1 MIDKLYMSTLH
12 YDVESVD
19 NDYVDKKG
27 QVHRKKTYSAKSYN
41 LSNETN
47 NNTNELLRIYLSL
60 LKDTGKYK
68 DGKIEGGRY
77 GHVLRRSIDSDT
89 DLIKEV
95 LSEIESSIEQNA
107 YEPYQFE
114 SMSFQV
120 NTRSAFAT
128 GKIGIG
134 PFALNNNSQ
143 ILTQIYGIKFIN
155 DGGILSSFGS
165 LSLNRTSDV
174 DGKSI
179 LSWISGMINAHVDV
193 AKDPYIL
200 RLNINKDTYNIA
212 ALLLRLGFGRHALY
226 FLNNPVMR
234 ELSAIRNEQDGQIV
248 NDPGKTP
255 TQRKEKAEN
264 EYIKDV
270 FGSDSVAFSY
280 ANAKPDEKD
289 DIAKRA
295 FKTIVQIF
303 GNPFKEHKDTTILQS
318 ICQSLYG
325 ENGEKKVTDL
335 SKDKIYE
342 LEDGTKLSPFEVQ
355 QYVYIASKEFE
366 SYAQGLS
373 DLVQYTKI
381 DTKKQGIN
389 YTEQQKYLQGYEKL
403 YNSGMFNS
411 NLKQLLNDS
420 YIHTKTIYG
429 TSFLPRIL
437 SGQMIHMSYQ
447 FQAETESILDKI
459 NNHSKNSREA
469 VQKAMLCYIKQ
480 KAFNKAFKDYVDKY
494 NEQNNTDYTIERYWE
509 HLIKGNDTLSNRIQK
524 LQRWIQADDKGLLKE
539 FGQNGVITNA
549 ILKNLYPVPY
559 IAQYGQDHFDIITL
573 GNNSEDEKSISN
585 DYIYSWE
592 QMLNYTNSE
601 RLGLQKYVR
610 DLAND
615 LAIYAFMTSADSKG
629 FTKFFKYTPLQW
641 RKEFGYCDNIAEAN
655 KEYQEGSLTLDVDV
669 ANEYGIDFDDF
680 IQNFY
685 YDNNILP
692 ETSLTD
698 REGRQQ
704 MVTSTFTYSTLDEQG
719 NPTLRTEPKN
729 IIGLGMRNNK
739 YTQTISKNKDGHFPE
754 YIKTR
759 RNGTQYNDNDQFLLY
774 KLVDTGVVKN
784 GNVELEYPVYQII
797 NAKGLQMRIG
807 SQTYQFYSCGMNDNY
822 ERAQFTAKD
831 KSGNRVKPTVE
842 QVQESYN
849 NRKSALRKYI
859 NENNCSILDAVKKAG
874 LVSKND
880 VFGGQL
886 SSAQEAAYSGIG
898 TKSQTININ
907 FGRGDNPHLSNFAK
921 RPISDVFEVVD
932 GIINSEEF
940 NKIKGAVKHK
950 ANTVE
955 NAFQALKVLYSD
967 LSTEDKIVK
976 FNHIISLQSA
986 RQARAEGNT
995 LPINETNIERWDNV
1009 STNVLRSL
1017 MRASFEQNEDA
1028 ARSLV
1033 DTGNKTI
1040 THNNAKGNS
1049 LDNRFAPALTQI
1061 RRELMSEGYTPK
1073 EQQQSLTDL
1082 SIDDGDEDGTLKENR
1097 FTDSGL
1103 QKKQQN
1109 TLDSKKYYYYN
1120 SKSLGGVNVKDLK
1133 MLMKNMKSFTI
1144 NTDNYPGTKDDA
1156 TIQYINYSD
1165 YKNNSFN
1172 EIIQELKYVFKDY
1185 DDMSYQE
1192 FDKII
1197 YYDKAKKQM
1206 IIKSKGI
1213 YNLLHF
1219 LMQAPS
1225 IVDNLENLQQTV
1237 DSVPYNDYEYENVG
1251 QLLYSLFFTDGQKEI
1266 GGIINQAL
1274 YGDKRIIDSA
1284 QLELFEDQS
1293 MLVKMAEKAGMS
1305 VEQLKQNLESRQEY
1319 INKSLK
1325 DYPANEALDELANQI
1340 DEQCK

>member
-19 NDYVDKKG
+19 NDYIDKKG
-27 QVHRKKTYSAKSYN
+27 QMRKRKTYNAKSYN
-41 LSNETN
+41 LSDATN

-60 LKDTGKYK
+60 LKDTGEYK
-68 DGKIEGGRY
+68 DGKIVGGRY

-95 LSEIESSIEQNA
+95 LSEIESSIEQKA

-128 GKIGIG
+128 GKTGIG

-200 RLNINKDTYNIA
+200 RLNINKDTYNLA

-280 ANAKPDEKD
+280 VNAKPDEKD

-303 GNPFKEHKDTTILQS
+303 GDPFKKHKDTTILQS

-335 SKDKIYE
+335 SKDKIYK

-411 NLKQLLNDS
+411 NLKQLLNNS
-420 YIHTKTIYG
+420 YINTKTIYG
-429 TSFLPRIL
+429 TSFLPRVL

-447 FQAETESILDKI
+447 FQAETESILDRI

-494 NEQNNTDYTIERYWE
+494 NEQNNTDYTIEKYWE

-524 LQRWIQADDKGLLKE
+524 LQRWIQADNKGLLKE

-601 RLGLQKYVR
+601 RPGLQKYIR

-615 LAIYAFMTSADSKG
+615 LAIYSFITSADSKG
-629 FTKFFKYTPLQW
+629 FTKFFKYAPLQW

-655 KEYQEGSLTLDVDV
+655 KEYQEGGLTLTTDVT
-669 ANEYGIDFDDF
+669 NEYGIDFDDF

-739 YTQTISKNKDGHFPE
+739 YTQTVSKNRDGYFPE

-774 KLVDTGVVKN
+774 KLVDVGVVKN
-784 GNVELEYPVYQII
+784 GNIELEYPIYQII

-831 KSGNRVKPTVE
+831 KSGNRVKPTAE

-849 NRKSALRKYI
+849 NRKSALQKYI

-880 VFGGQL
+880 IFGGQL
-886 SSAQEAAYSGIG
+886 SSVQKAAYSGIG
-898 TKSQTININ
+898 ANKNTVNIN
-907 FGRGDNPHLSNFAK
+907 FGTGDNPHLSNFAK
-921 RPISDVFEVVD
+921 RPISDIFDVV
-932 GIINSEEF
+932 GSYISSPELNV
-940 NKIKGAVKHK
+940 IKASVKHK
-950 ANTVE
+950 AMTVE
-955 NAFQALKVLYSD
+955 NAFQAIKVLYSD
-967 LSTEDKIVK
+967 LSAEDKVVR
-976 FNHIISLQSA
+976 FNHIISLPSA
-986 RQARAEGNT
+986 KQARAEGRS
-995 LPINETNIERWDNV
+995 LPISSTKLKMWDDI
-1009 STNVLRSL
+1009 STDVLQSL

-1028 ARSLV
+1028 AQALV
-1033 DTGNKTI
+1033 DTGNKII

-1049 LDNRFAPALTQI
+1049 LDDRFAPMLTQI
-1061 RRELMSEGYTPK
+1061 RQELTNEGHTLK
-1073 EQQQSLTDL
+1073 EQQQ
-1082 SIDDGDEDGTLKENR
+1082 
-1097 FTDSGL
+1097 
-1103 QKKQQN
+1103 
-1109 TLDSKKYYYYN
+1109 
-1120 SKSLGGVNVKDLK
+1120 
-1133 MLMKNMKSFTI
+1133 
-1144 NTDNYPGTKDDA
+1144 
-1156 TIQYINYSD
+1156 
-1165 YKNNSFN
+1165 
-1172 EIIQELKYVFKDY
+1172 
-1185 DDMSYQE
+1185 
-1192 FDKII
+1192 
-1197 YYDKAKKQM
+1197 
-1206 IIKSKGI
+1206 
-1213 YNLLHF
+1213 
-1219 LMQAPS
+1219 PS
-1225 IVDNLENLQQTV
+1225 
-1237 DSVPYNDYEYENVG
+1237 
-1251 QLLYSLFFTDGQKEI
+1251 
-1266 GGIINQAL
+1266 A
-1274 YGDKRIIDSA
+1274 
-1284 QLELFEDQS
+1284 
-1293 MLVKMAEKAGMS
+1293 
-1305 VEQLKQNLESRQEY
+1305 ESRQEH

-1325 DYPANEALDELANQI
+1325 DRPANEALDGLANQI